1 MILLILPSK
10 TRITKELTDL
20 LWGAKYPIGYFI
32 CNRQTLYFFGLYTEG
47 DLQETRTSAGSAGE
61 SKDLLPILFSIV
73 DLEEMGRFMR
83 EKEVDEM
90 L

>member
-1 MILLILPSK
+1 M
-10 TRITKELTDL
+10 
-20 LWGAKYPIGYFI
+20 
-32 CNRQTLYFFGLYTEG
+32 
-47 DLQETRTSAGSAGE
+47 QEVQES
-61 SKDLLPILFSIV
+61 SKDLLPILFSIL